1 MKKIEAINA
10 IKTLEKYIQ
19 QNKCFEVYPR
29 KDDRDAQT
37 AVIRYLN
44 EARGKRQNFLE
55 WADAKIGQLDNGNET
70 LLAEYKVQKAQFDE
84 LTMLTAWVACLTY
97 YSE

>member
-1 MKKIEAINA
+1 MKKIEALNA
-10 IKTLEKYIQ
+10 IDTLQKYVK

-29 KDDRDAQT
+29 KDDRETQS

-44 EARGKRQNFLE
+44 EAREARQNFLE
-55 WADAKIGQLDNGNET
+55 WADAKIGSLDSGNET
-70 LLAEYKVQKAQFDE
+70 LLAEYKVKKKEFDE
-84 LTMLTAWVACLTY
+84 LTTLAAWVACLTY